1 MLLTAGQCAVQQGS
15 APLSYIGR
23 VGEQV
28 KLAIYEGSSLV
39 VFISEFELELWWG
52 KTSSK
57 AFRVN
62 NLHHDI
68 LIGYNKA
75 EEKQHWFIRDK
86 EVCKN
91 FYVRAR
97 GIARTTVEKSQREI
111 ISEQRS
117 FLSSVAVETSSR
129 SNTDSIKAPLRD
141 QISAWLSIF
150 ARHVGDG
157 LPNEDIIVLLY
168 RQLNAIYEEYQDDM
182 NIIGEKVAS
191 ESHFNATFNAVSNEL
206 KIRLCS
212 GKLRRK

>member
-1 MLLTAGQCAVQQGS
+1 MIYSHLSDLFGARIQPVKSVCVNSEQHSETGSSAHASTCCHDQGSDVSSKIEQRFIEKKMEKLQKSEFKEAHPNSKKCKKFRNRISDAEIKTTRLDPSYIANLTCSPTLPMYDSGAEPCCTAHCPLSCQEHFRNNLTA
-15 APLSYIGR
+15 LT
-23 VGEQV
+23 E
-28 KLAIYEGSSLV
+28 
-39 VFISEFELELWWG
+39 ELELWWG

-57 AFRVN
+57 AFRAN

-117 FLSSVAVETSSR
+117 FC
-129 SNTDSIKAPLRD
+129 
-141 QISAWLSIF
+141 
-150 ARHVGDG
+150 
-157 LPNEDIIVLLY
+157 LL
-168 RQLNAIYEEYQDDM
+168 
-182 NIIGEKVAS
+182 
-191 ESHFNATFNAVSNEL
+191 
-206 KIRLCS
+206 
-212 GKLRRK
+212 